1 MKKYLI
7 SVLLSYSVSHSQ
19 EVLHLQNGAAI
30 RVQGGVELSLQGG
43 ITLDNGSGLT
53 NNGIVRLKNNS
64 TSNISNWTDNSAAG
78 ALTGTGIV
86 IFNSS
91 NGQNYSG
98 VTNFYTVQVNTSGLN
113 LNNNFTV
120 SNLLNL
126 INGKINTGVYSV
138 FLNNNAASSLLND
151 AGNAGYANS
160 WTNGNFRRW
169 IASNTS
175 AYDFPVGSSAR
186 SNLLQFINNNITGTS
201 YLTAWFGSKPGT
213 DAGLN
218 VTESSTYYTGINNG
232 GVWYLV
238 PNATPSSGNYALQ
251 IYFNGFT
258 GLADNKFGILRRP
271 DASSNGAD
279 WTIPPGSSLEPNNGA
294 GRKVSDGFA
303 RRKQIS
309 SFSQLGIGTLANV
322 PNVVACSHPQG
333 FYGNNKGT
341 ACYTLNGSSSTVN
354 PTQLMNNA
362 FVSGNSKVF
371 GSIANRRFFTLFRSD
386 INNGNIFK
394 MLPGSGNS
402 QALLVDNVL
411 PYDGAYFSDQSTW
424 SLVPILSGSSQN
436 GKINNQLLSQ
446 LIALWFNISTS
457 STLGPIDLSRDTLV
471 TTAQTACGSG
481 IATGS
486 PAKFGILHNVVSY
499 LNGGNGYANSIN
511 GLFQLANDVLGGVNT
526 SISPADAQT
535 AVATINNAFD
545 GCRILTGT
553 IAYVQPGLMTKILNP
568 GQASIESVTQK
579 LLVTA
584 FPNPYDRQFSLRIHS
599 PESGMGV
606 IDFFTANG
614 TKIFE
619 QRQMI
624 IGKIANIVP
633 YKGPHHS
640 GALMYKITIGSYHAS
655 GLVIGI
661 N

>member
-1 MKKYLI
+1 M
-7 SVLLSYSVSHSQ
+7 
-19 EVLHLQNGAAI
+19 
-30 RVQGGVELSLQGG
+30 
-43 ITLDNGSGLT
+43 
-53 NNGIVRLKNNS
+53 
-64 TSNISNWTDNSAAG
+64 
-78 ALTGTGIV
+78 
-86 IFNSS
+86 
-91 NGQNYSG
+91 
-98 VTNFYTVQVNTSGLN
+98 
-113 LNNNFTV
+113 
-120 SNLLNL
+120 
-126 INGKINTGVYSV
+126 
-138 FLNNNAASSLLND
+138 
-151 AGNAGYANS
+151 
-160 WTNGNFRRW
+160 
-169 IASNTS
+169 
-175 AYDFPVGSSAR
+175 
-186 SNLLQFINNNITGTS
+186 
-201 YLTAWFGSKPGT
+201 
-213 DAGLN
+213 
-218 VTESSTYYTGINNG
+218 
-232 GVWYLV
+232 V

-568 GQASIESVTQK
+568 GQTSIESVTEK